1 MSNIEREDCYGKY
14 WEVIVESAF
23 EPDPKYTVWLLNNIG
38 FAGPNSWEWASIRW
52 PWKSS
57 TEVLT
62 VQFRVEEDAV
72 AFKLR
77 FGL

>member
-1 MSNIEREDCYGKY
+1 MEREDCYGKY

-23 EPDPKYTVWLLNNIG
+23 EPDPRYTRWLLENLG
-38 FAGPNSWEWASIRW
+38 FAGHTSWVWSSLRT
-52 PWKSS
+52 PWKNSS
-57 TEVLT
+57 EVP
-62 VQFRVEEDAV
+62 VVHFRIEEDAV